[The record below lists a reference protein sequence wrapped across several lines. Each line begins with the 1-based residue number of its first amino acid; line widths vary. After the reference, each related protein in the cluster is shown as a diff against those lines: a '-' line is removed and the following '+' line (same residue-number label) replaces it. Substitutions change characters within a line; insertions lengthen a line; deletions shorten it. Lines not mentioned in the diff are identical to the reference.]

1 MSDSAAAKPAKSAK
15 ASSKV
20 GGRRQGREAALQAL
34 YLFDA
39 CGWALD
45 DIPETAWS
53 ELKMEP
59 KIRAFA
65 WHLAEGVI
73 DEIDRIDALIVKTA
87 QNWEMKRMAT
97 VDRNI
102 LRLAAFELLYDLD
115 TPVRVAIN
123 EALEIV
129 KAYSTDESYRFVNGI
144 LDKIREERPAHG
156 KE

>member
-1 MSDSAAAKPAKSAK
+1 MSDSAAAKISKSPSAR
-15 ASSKV
+15 V

-34 YLFDA
+34 TLYDL

-45 DIPETAWS
+45 DIPERAWADVD
-53 ELKMEP
+53 LQP

-73 DEIDRIDALIVKTA
+73 NEKDRIDALIVKTA
-87 QNWEMKRMAT
+87 QNWEIKRMASI
-97 VDRNI
+97 DRNI
-102 LRLAAFELLYDLD
+102 MRLATFELLYDLE
-115 TPVRVAIN
+115 TPERVVIN

-129 KAYSTDESYRFVNGI
+129 KLFSTDESYKFVNGI

-156 KE
+156 KK